1 MGKIKAIIFDLDNT
15 LIDFMKMK
23 EEAAMSAIRAMIK
36 VGLKADESDAY
47 KKFMI
52 TYKRLGIESQN
63 AFQEF
68 LKSEVGRID
77 EKMLAAAINAYL
89 KTKDS
94 FLKPYPNVKPM
105 LRKLKNKGIKLAIV
119 TDAPKVKA
127 YQRLLAMNVEKYF
140 DFVIG
145 FEDTEKKKK
154 TEIPLKVA
162 IEKLKLK
169 PGEIMAIGDSI
180 KRDVIPARKLDM
192 ISVFAKYGSSEKVGK
207 IKPDFEV
214 NDFSE
219 ILKMVYF
226 ISQVMK

>member
-1 MGKIKAIIFDLDNT
+1 MRRIKAILFDLDNT

-23 EEAAMSAIRAMIK
+23 REAVKSAMKAMIK
-36 VGLKADESDAY
+36 AGLKIDETEGY
-47 KKFMI
+47 NKLMI
-52 TYKRLGIESQN
+52 TYMRLGIESQN

-77 EKMLAAAINAYL
+77 EKMLAGAINAYL

-105 LRKLKNKGIKLAIV
+105 LRELKKMGIKLAIV

-127 YQRLLAMNVEKYF
+127 YQRLLAMNIEKYF

-169 PGEIMAIGDSI
+169 PEEIMVVGDSI

-192 ISVFAKYGSSEKVGK
+192 ISVFAKYGSSEKVDK
-207 IKPDFEV
+207 IKPDFEI

-219 ILKMVYF
+219 ILKMV
-226 ISQVMK
+226 

>member
-1 MGKIKAIIFDLDNT
+1 MGRIKAILFDLDNT

-23 EEAAMSAIRAMIK
+23 REAVRSAMKAMIK
-36 VGLKADESDAY
+36 AGLKIDETEGY
-47 KKFMI
+47 KKLMI
-52 TYKRLGIESQN
+52 TYMRLGIESQN

-77 EKMLAAAINAYL
+77 EKMLAGAINAYL

-105 LRKLKNKGIKLAIV
+105 LRELKKMGIKLAIV
-119 TDAPKVKA
+119 TDAPEVKA
-127 YQRLLAMNVEKYF
+127 YQRLLAMDIEKYF

-154 TEIPLKVA
+154 TKIPLKVA

-169 PGEIMAIGDSI
+169 PKEIMVVGDSI

-192 ISVFAKYGSSEKVGK
+192 ISVFAKYGSSENVGK
-207 IKPDFEV
+207 IKPDFEI

-219 ILKMVYF
+219 ILKM
-226 ISQVMK
+226 I

>member
-23 EEAAMSAIRAMIK
+23 EEAARSAIRAMIK

-52 TYKRLGIESQN
+52 TYKRMGIESQN

-68 LKSEVGRID
+68 LKNEVGRID

-89 KTKDS
+89 KTKSS
-94 FLKPYPNVKPM
+94 FMKPYPNVKPA
-105 LRKLKNKGIKLAIV
+105 LRNLKSKGIKLVIV

-127 YQRLLAMNVEKYF
+127 YQRLLAMDIEKYF

-145 FEDTEKKKK
+145 FEDSKEKKKR
-154 TEIPLKVA
+154 ELPFRIA
-162 IEKLKLK
+162 IEKLNLN
-169 PGEIMAIGDSI
+169 PAEIMAVGDSV

-192 ISVFAKYGSSEKVGK
+192 ISVFAKYGSSEKVEK
-207 IKPDFEV
+207 IKPDFEI

-219 ILKMVYF
+219 ILKIV
-226 ISQVMK
+226 

>member
-23 EEAAMSAIRAMIK
+23 REAVRSAMKAMIK
-36 VGLKADESDAY
+36 AGLKIDETEGY
-47 KKFMI
+47 KKLMI
-52 TYKRLGIESQN
+52 TYMRLGIESQN

-77 EKMLAAAINAYL
+77 EKMLAGAINAYL

-105 LRKLKNKGIKLAIV
+105 LRELKRMRIKLAIV

-127 YQRLLAMNVEKYF
+127 YQRLLAMNIEKYF

-169 PGEIMAIGDSI
+169 PKEIMVVGDSI

-192 ISVFAKYGSSEKVGK
+192 ISVFAKYGSSENVGK
-207 IKPDFEV
+207 IKPDFEI

-219 ILKMVYF
+219 ILKMV
-226 ISQVMK
+226 

>member
-1 MGKIKAIIFDLDNT
+1 
-15 LIDFMKMK
+15 MK
-23 EEAAMSAIRAMIK
+23 AMIK
-36 VGLKADESDAY
+36 AGLKIDETEGY
-47 KKFMI
+47 KKLMI
-52 TYKRLGIESQN
+52 TYMRLGIESQN

-77 EKMLAAAINAYL
+77 EKMLAGAINAYL

-105 LRKLKNKGIKLAIV
+105 LRELKKMGIKLAIV

-127 YQRLLAMNVEKYF
+127 YQRLLAMDIEKYF

-169 PGEIMAIGDSI
+169 PKEIMVVGDSI

-192 ISVFAKYGSSEKVGK
+192 ISVFAKYGSSENVGK
-207 IKPDFEV
+207 IKPDFEI

-219 ILKMVYF
+219 ILKM
-226 ISQVMK
+226 I

>member
-23 EEAAMSAIRAMIK
+23 REAVRSAMKAMIK
-36 VGLKADESDAY
+36 AGLRIDEAEGY
-47 KKFMI
+47 KKLMI
-52 TYKRLGIESQN
+52 TYMRLGIESQN

-77 EKMLAAAINAYL
+77 EKMLAGAINAYL

-105 LRKLKNKGIKLAIV
+105 LRELKKMGIKLAIV

-127 YQRLLAMNVEKYF
+127 YQRLLAMNIEKYF

-169 PGEIMAIGDSI
+169 PKEIMVVGDSI

-192 ISVFAKYGSSEKVGK
+192 ISVFAKYGSSEKVEK
-207 IKPDFEV
+207 IKPDFEI

-219 ILKMVYF
+219 ILKMV
-226 ISQVMK
+226 

>member
-1 MGKIKAIIFDLDNT
+1 MGRIKAILFDLDNT

-23 EEAAMSAIRAMIK
+23 REAVRSAMKAMIK
-36 VGLKADESDAY
+36 AGLKIDETEGY
-47 KKFMI
+47 KKLMI
-52 TYKRLGIESQN
+52 TYMRLGIESQN

-77 EKMLAAAINAYL
+77 EKMLAGAINAYL

-105 LRKLKNKGIKLAIV
+105 LRELKKMGIKLAIV

-127 YQRLLAMNVEKYF
+127 YQRLLAMDIEKYF

-169 PGEIMAIGDSI
+169 PKEIMVVGDSI

-192 ISVFAKYGSSEKVGK
+192 ISVFAKYGSSENVGK
-207 IKPDFEV
+207 IKPDFEI

-219 ILKMVYF
+219 ILKM
-226 ISQVMK
+226 I

>member
-1 MGKIKAIIFDLDNT
+1 MGRIKAILFDLDNT

-23 EEAAMSAIRAMIK
+23 REAVKSAMKAMIK
-36 VGLKADESDAY
+36 AGLKIDETEGY
-47 KKFMI
+47 KKLMI
-52 TYKRLGIESQN
+52 TYMRLGIESQN

-77 EKMLAAAINAYL
+77 EKMLAGAINAYL

-105 LRKLKNKGIKLAIV
+105 LRELKKMGIKLAIV

-127 YQRLLAMNVEKYF
+127 YQRLLAMNIEKYF

-169 PGEIMAIGDSI
+169 PEEIMVVGDSI

-192 ISVFAKYGSSEKVGK
+192 ISVFAKYGSSENVGK
-207 IKPDFEV
+207 IKPDFEI

-219 ILKMVYF
+219 ILKM
-226 ISQVMK
+226 I

>member
-1 MGKIKAIIFDLDNT
+1 MGRIKAIIFDLDNT

-23 EEAAMSAIRAMIK
+23 KESAKSAIRAMIK
-36 VGLKADESDAY
+36 AGLKVDESRAY

-52 TYKRLGIESQN
+52 TYLRLGIESEN

-89 KTKDS
+89 KTKNS
-94 FLKPYPNVKPM
+94 FMKPYPNVKPT
-105 LRKLKNKGIKLAIV
+105 LRKLKNKGIKLVVV

-127 YQRLLAMNVEKYF
+127 YQRLLAMDIEKYF

-145 FEDTEKKKK
+145 FEDAGKKKRELPFKMATEKLNLSP
-154 TEIPLKVA
+154 E
-162 IEKLKLK
+162 
-169 PGEIMAIGDSI
+169 EIMVVGDSI

-192 ISVFAKYGSSEKVGK
+192 VSVFAKYGSIEKVEK
-207 IKPDFEV
+207 IKPDFEID
-214 NDFSE
+214 DFSE
-219 ILKMVYF
+219 ILKLV
-226 ISQVMK
+226 

>member
-23 EEAAMSAIRAMIK
+23 EEAARSAIRAMIK

-94 FLKPYPNVKPM
+94 FMKPYPNVKPG
-105 LRKLKNKGIKLAIV
+105 LRNLKSKGIKLVIV

-127 YQRLLAMNVEKYF
+127 YQRLLAMDIEKYF

-145 FEDTEKKKK
+145 FEDSKEKKKR
-154 TEIPLKVA
+154 ELPFRIA
-162 IEKLKLK
+162 IEKLNLN
-169 PGEIMAIGDSI
+169 PADIMAVGDSI

-192 ISVFAKYGSSEKVGK
+192 ISVFAKYGSSEKVEK
-207 IKPDFEV
+207 IKPDFEI

-219 ILKMVYF
+219 ILKFV
-226 ISQVMK
+226 